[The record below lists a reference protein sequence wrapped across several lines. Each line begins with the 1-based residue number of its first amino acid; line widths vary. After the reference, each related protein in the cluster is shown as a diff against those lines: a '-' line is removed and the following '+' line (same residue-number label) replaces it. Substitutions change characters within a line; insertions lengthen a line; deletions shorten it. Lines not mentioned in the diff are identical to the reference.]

1 MNIYINILCIT
12 VICVLI
18 SDIIQFWTDFS
29 PYIKMALTKGKIK
42 SPIDFKLFQCS
53 LCQSHWLNL
62 IYILCLG
69 KFTIFNYMVILL
81 LSTATPLIKDTIILI
96 TELIKKVLNGTYER
110 FIR

>member
-1 MNIYINILCIT
+1 MYLNLLYITVVVVIILDLSGFYEEITTMISKWLSGGKIAKPIYIKP
-12 VICVLI
+12 
-18 SDIIQFWTDFS
+18 FS
-29 PYIKMALTKGKIK
+29 
-42 SPIDFKLFQCS
+42 CS
-53 LCQSHWLNL
+53 FCMSHWLNL

-96 TELIKKVLNGTYER
+96 TELIKKILNGTYER